1 MLPGQWGLLIIG
13 IVSAVALVVL
23 GVFSYLN
30 FEKERKRKQKEE
42 RIKRRERLHE
52 NLTTIREEELPP
64 VAEPVTEQVQEF
76 EIPAPEKSKNTRN
89 DFDFKF

>member
-13 IVSAVALVVL
+13 IVSAVALAVL

-30 FEKERKRKQKEE
+30 FEKERKRKLKEE

-52 NLTTIREEELPP
+52 SLTTIKEDELPP
-64 VAEPVTEQVQEF
+64 LEEPQ
-76 EIPAPEKSKNTRN
+76 IPAPEKPQNTRN